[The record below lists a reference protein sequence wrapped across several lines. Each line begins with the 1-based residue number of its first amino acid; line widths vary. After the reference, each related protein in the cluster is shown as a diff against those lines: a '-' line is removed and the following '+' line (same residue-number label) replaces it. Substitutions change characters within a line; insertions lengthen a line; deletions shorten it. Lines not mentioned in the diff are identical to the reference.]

1 MKAARFFPIALASL
15 VAGCST
21 IPRYEAANDI
31 HAFLVSIRDG
41 DRGVFD
47 AHVDRA
53 ALKTNLRARLII
65 EAAQA
70 KNPLAPLAAM
80 AAPLV
85 ELAVDASVRPEVFRA
100 IAVKYGYD
108 TTQPIP
114 NALVIGEYVRP
125 QGDGRACVITRRKG
139 PCVFIFKD
147 EGGVY
152 KLIDF
157 QGHIF
162 LDKGRL
168 KMTE

>member
-1 MKAARFFPIALASL
+1 MKRLLPLALAAL

-41 DRGVFD
+41 DKGVFD

-53 ALKTNLRARLII
+53 ALKTNLRARLIA
-65 EAAQA
+65 EAAKA

-85 ELAVDASVRPEVFRA
+85 EFAVDAAVRPEVFRSV
-100 IAVKYGYD
+100 AVQYGYD
-108 TTQPIP
+108 PAQPIP
-114 NALVIGEYVRP
+114 NALVIGQYVRP
-125 QGDGRACVITRRKG
+125 EGDGRACVVTRKKG
-139 PCVFIFKD
+139 PCVFVFKD

-157 QGHIF
+157 EGHIN
-162 LDKGRL
+162 LDKGRI
-168 KMTE
+168 KMSE